1 MTRSR
6 RAIPSRDQERN
17 PPLYARVLGLK
28 HLEPSGFLC
37 FAFLEGAIVL
47 GVLLALAELVSWWG
61 VLVLPLTVAAMVK
74 LNDVVAGVVSDPATP
89 APRVASSAAAGW
101 GSSLPEAGRDPF
113 AENPWSEEPQ
123 TLVVGPPLRSAV
135 ASQSQ
140 TDAGWEQR
148 TEDDMSLGLDR
159 AIDQHRY
166 EVHGWNSVPSATAVH
181 ENVPAGPASSALWA
195 DQLDTHLQRER
206 QSATRRYE

>member
-6 RAIPSRDQERN
+6 RAASPPRDQERI

-28 HLEPSGFLC
+28 HLAPSGFLC

-74 LNDVVAGVVSDPATP
+74 LNDVVAGVVSNPATP
-89 APRVASSAAAGW
+89 APRVASPAPGAPGRAA
-101 GSSLPEAGRDPF
+101 DPF
-113 AENPWSEEPQ
+113 AANPWSEAAQ
-123 TLVVGPPLRSAV
+123 TLVTAPPLRSSV
-135 ASQSQ
+135 GPLPQ
-140 TDAGWEQR
+140 TEAGWASR
-148 TEDDMSLGLDR
+148 VDDDMSLGRDT
-159 AIDQHRY
+159 AIDQRRY
-166 EVHGWNSVPSATAVH
+166 EARDWPSVPSATAIDA
-181 ENVPAGPASSALWA
+181 NVPTAPASSALWA
-195 DQLDTHLQRER
+195 DQLGTHLQRER